1 MTETSDLQLGILDLL
16 FVCLLQIPQEDA
28 KRKSSLYNSEQKP
41 VLKNDYK
48 QIPNS
53 ASANG
58 KPDIVNPNRI
68 NNKHNRGNV
77 LCSVLRNSCCEDVFG
92 VSAP

>member
-1 MTETSDLQLGILDLL
+1 MNEKSDLQQGSLDLL
-16 FVCLLQIPQEDA
+16 FVCLFQMSQEDA

-41 VLKNDYK
+41 LLKNDYK

-58 KPDIVNPNRI
+58 KPDVVNPNRI

-77 LCSVLRNSCCEDVFG
+77 LCPV
-92 VSAP
+92 

>member
-1 MTETSDLQLGILDLL
+1 MELISLTETSDLQRGILDLL
-16 FVCLLQIPQEDA
+16 FVYLFQIPQEDA
-28 KRKSSLYNSEQKP
+28 TRKSSLHNSEQKP

-58 KPDIVNPNRI
+58 KPDVVNPNRI
-68 NNKHNRGNV
+68 ISKHNRGNV
-77 LCSVLRNSCCEDVFG
+77 LCSV
-92 VSAP
+92 